1 MERPQL
7 YITTTLPVMGLDSA
21 LPFTTGAAV
30 DKLFTFFKP
39 LSSFLQNRKTIDLNY
54 CDRYR

>member
-7 YITTTLPVMGLDSA
+7 YITTTLPIVGMDSA
-21 LPFTTGAAV
+21 LSFTTWAAV

-39 LSSFLQNRKTIDLNY
+39 LSSLLQNRKTINLNY
-54 CDRYR
+54 YKIR

>member
-39 LSSFLQNRKTIDLNY
+39 LSSFLQNRKTINLNY
-54 CDRYR
+54 CEN